1 MPSGTIDLQE
11 LTRRLATRTD
21 FAVSCKSCNRKK
33 GNLTGREF
41 VRVPTETRLMKFDEI
56 DELTNRRRLRSRE
69 RKRLQREE
77 KRRRLEQRRELRER
91 KSRVRQGRDRIR
103 SEPFP
108 RPAPRMS
115 DDVSI
120 PMDVHG
126 AALERYRQRYA
137 KLPQA
142 LRCRAAEGQ
151 GGSSPFAPR
160 ERECAGTQRSLGER
174 LKLGGVTL
182 HDPSGSDSRSQRS
195 SA

>member
-126 AALERYRQRYA
+126 TALERYRQRYA
-137 KLPQA
+137 KLHKRYGAALPKDKAEA
-142 LRCRAAEGQ
+142 LRSLLESESARERKGALEK
-151 GGSSPFAPR
+151 GSSS
-160 ERECAGTQRSLGER
+160 EE
-174 LKLGGVTL
+174 
-182 HDPSGSDSRSQRS
+182 
-195 SA
+195 